1 MRRRRFNTSLKVAFK
16 ELYTLFIVKKA
27 MLVKLVHIFTHL
39 NQDVDLTWFR
49 KEGEFCLC
57 YFDNTGLNLLV
68 IFIIKSSNCKANTH
82 EFELAIL
89 VDCLS
94 LKKALDFPHIAS
106 RCQLIPKSNLY
117 SICNVRTDIGCYI
130 LFNISLLFWTNNSLA
145 LIWTS
150 YLNGWIGLW
159 WEISNFTSLIIL

>member
-16 ELYTLFIVKKA
+16 ELYTLFIVKKT
-27 MLVKLVHIFTHL
+27 MLVKLVHIFTNF

-49 KEGEFCLC
+49 KEGKFCLC

-68 IFIIKSSNCKANTH
+68 IFIIKSSNCKTHTH
-82 EFELAIL
+82 EFELTIL
-89 VDCLS
+89 VDCLT
-94 LKKALDFPHIAS
+94 LKEALDFPHIAS
-106 RCQLIPKSNLY
+106 WSQLIPKSNLY

-130 LFNISLLFWTNNSLA
+130 LFNISLFFLPNNSLA

-150 YLNGWIGLW
+150 YLYGCIGLRQ
-159 WEISNFTSLIIL
+159 EISNFTSLIIL